1 MKIEIEKLI
10 EIIVKEVIS
19 ELSKLNFIDLTPGIK
34 NSTCSCK
41 SANKKVQP
49 KLIDMSNYKT
59 PILTE
64 NHLLTLDPT
73 ISEIIVPKGTIITP
87 GARDIIKRQKLVLN
101 NN

>member
-1 MKIEIEKLI
+1 MEIEKLI
-10 EIIVKEVIS
+10 EIIVREVIS
-19 ELSKLNFIDLTPGIK
+19 ELSKLNMIDLNSGIN

-41 SANKKVQP
+41 NIIKKVQP
-49 KLIDMSNYKT
+49 KIIDMSNYKT

-73 ISEIIVPKGTIITP
+73 ISEILVPKGTIITP
-87 GARDIIKRQKLVLN
+87 GARDIIKKQKLVLN

>member
-1 MKIEIEKLI
+1 MEIEKLI
-10 EIIVKEVIS
+10 EIIVREVIS
-19 ELSKLNFIDLTPGIK
+19 ELSKLNLIDLNSGIK
-34 NSTCSCK
+34 NSTCSC
-41 SANKKVQP
+41 NNIIKKVQS
-49 KLIDMSNYKT
+49 KMIDMSNYKT

-87 GARDIIKRQKLVLN
+87 GARDIIKKQKLVLN